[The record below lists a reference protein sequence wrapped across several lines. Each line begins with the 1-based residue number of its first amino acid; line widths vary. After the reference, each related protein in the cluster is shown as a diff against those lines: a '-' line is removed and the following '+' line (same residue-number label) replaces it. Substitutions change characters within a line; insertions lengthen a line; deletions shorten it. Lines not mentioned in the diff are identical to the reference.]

1 MTDQMIAFPVGIL
14 DRLTIETAIFTP
26 EDKELGIIVLS
37 EVIESEHI
45 LRVYQLMLSTDEIQY
60 NFVQELVAF
69 TLNTREEADE
79 LIEMFPN
86 ISGLEMLFMLNP
98 LRPFPDR
105 KIGRA
110 SCREIVMIEVVSQ

>member
-14 DRLTIETAIFTP
+14 ARLTIETAIFTP

-98 LRPFPDR
+98 LRPFPS
-105 KIGRA
+105 ITN
-110 SCREIVMIEVVSQ
+110 